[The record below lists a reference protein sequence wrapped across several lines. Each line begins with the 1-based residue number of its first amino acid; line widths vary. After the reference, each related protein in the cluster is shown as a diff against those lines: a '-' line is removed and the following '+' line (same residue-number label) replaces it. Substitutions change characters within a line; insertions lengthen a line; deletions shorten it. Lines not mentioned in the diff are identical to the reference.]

1 MTAIRQ
7 QQRRMTPQTKALLKR
22 PDHSALIRLIVGLGN
37 PGAQYADT
45 RHNVGAQLVTQLV
58 PADQGLQ
65 DNSKLQSAITKV
77 SASQTYHLMIPATYM
92 NHSGTAVQKV
102 AHFYKIPP
110 DAILVIHDE
119 LDFPAGEIRLKQAGG
134 HGGHNGLRDIIQQLN
149 SNAFWRLR
157 IGIDHPGDKSR
168 VSSYVLQRPSTEQ
181 EQAIG
186 MAFDRAVTV
195 IPDMIAG
202 MYERAMRTL
211 HQRSN

>member
-1 MTAIRQ
+1 M
-7 QQRRMTPQTKALLKR
+7 
-22 PDHSALIRLIVGLGN
+22 IRLIVGLGN

-45 RHNVGAQLVTQLV
+45 RHNVGALLVTQL
-58 PADQGLQ
+58 AKAHQGLQ
-65 DNSKLQSAITKV
+65 DNSKLQSAIIKV
-77 SASQTYHLMIPATYM
+77 SANQTYHLMIPTTYM

-134 HGGHNGLRDIIQQLN
+134 HGGHNGLRDIIQKLN

-157 IGIDHPGDKSR
+157 IGIDHPGDKNR
-168 VSSYVLQRPSTEQ
+168 VSSYVLQHPSTEQ
-181 EQAIG
+181 KQAIR
-186 MAFDRAVTV
+186 MAFDRAIAI

-202 MYERAMRTL
+202 TYERAMRTL